1 MLGKLIKH
9 EFKATYKIFGLL
21 FGALMLLT
29 ILTRFCIYIP
39 FDNMVFDLLTKI
51 LTIVY
56 VIAIV
61 CMSIFSIVIVLIRF
75 NNNMLR
81 DQGYLSHTL
90 PVKMWQQ
97 ITAKVITYT
106 VWMMASMLAMVIS
119 LMVFFVGKDE
129 FRSVLKGINKA
140 INEIGDYPKIIV
152 LIVVGVILMIMQL
165 AANILNAFAAL
176 SLGQIFAKHKI
187 AGAILFYFI
196 LNYALGF
203 ITSGIMML
211 VPNLVDDMNSL
222 DVKMQNANT
231 LGQVADAMFKPFLSF
246 FIFTMIL
253 EVLIGAIYFV
263 ITNFM
268 LNKKL
273 NLE

>member
-1 MLGKLIKH
+1 
-9 EFKATYKIFGLL
+9 
-21 FGALMLLT
+21 MLLT